1 MVLHIL
7 QYMMFDMFNLV
18 SNFYSLHRNNLK
30 HIISNLKLIMD
41 MNLCIS
47 KMKYIIFKMFTYQY
61 TIVNQHIIQY
71 KDMVLNMLNH
81 NHNLMDILFNNI
93 LHYL

>member
-1 MVLHIL
+1 M
-7 QYMMFDMFNLV
+7 
-18 SNFYSLHRNNLK
+18 HRNNLK
-30 HIISNLKLIMD
+30 HIISNLQLIMD
-41 MNLCIS
+41 MNPYKSNQLN
-47 KMKYIIFKMFTYQY
+47 IIFKMFTYQY

-93 LHYL
+93 LHCL